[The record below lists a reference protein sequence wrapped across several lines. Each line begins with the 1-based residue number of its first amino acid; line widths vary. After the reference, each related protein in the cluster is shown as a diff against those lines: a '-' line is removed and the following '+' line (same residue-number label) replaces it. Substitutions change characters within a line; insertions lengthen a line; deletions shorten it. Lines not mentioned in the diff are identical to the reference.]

1 MFDQNEALR
10 PAQLRR
16 QPHLVVQLLQGHQLV
31 SLRKVQA
38 VDASCLLHGSSIKE
52 SAPGCALLMALVLQ
66 ALFAHGADRSV
77 TEAAGPTLLALVQ
90 GFPDAFQAAGTLHA
104 VVLLVTWAVE
114 CAGLVTC
121 SI

>member
-1 MFDQNEALR
+1 MPLTTFVTSSLFCAE
-10 PAQLRR
+10 
-16 QPHLVVQLLQGHQLV
+16 LLQG
-31 SLRKVQA
+31 
-38 VDASCLLHGSSIKE
+38 LH
-52 SAPGCALLMALVLQ
+52 ACVALVLQ

-90 GFPDAFQAAGTLHA
+90 GFPDAFQAAGALHA